1 MDEESLHETLD
12 GRAGPIPP
20 DQADALYQ
28 LAVRCTEEKRRRPLI
43 AAVLQ
48 QLEQI
53 R

>member
-12 GRAGPIPP
+12 ARAGPIPP
-20 DQADALYQ
+20 GQADALYR
-28 LAVRCTEEKRRRPLI
+28 LAVRCTEEKRRRPFI

-53 R
+53 Q